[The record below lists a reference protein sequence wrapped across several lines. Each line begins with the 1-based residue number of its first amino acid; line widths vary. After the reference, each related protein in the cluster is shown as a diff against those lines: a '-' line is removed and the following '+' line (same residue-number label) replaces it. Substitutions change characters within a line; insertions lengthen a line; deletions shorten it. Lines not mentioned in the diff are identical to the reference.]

1 MSAISTVVA
10 DVTAAIAEI
19 DAQLVAVAPKLE
31 GLRDYERLNIQEG
44 TRREVNDAI
53 GDYVRRVDLLNAA
66 KASYQTLLD
75 TAVAQSKALV
85 EDGAPDLP
93 VRQISAGAIAD
104 LQDQLDTITAARAL
118 FEAQASGLNPS
129 AGGTEPK

>member
-1 MSAISTVVA
+1 MSAITTVVV

-19 DAQLVAVAPKLE
+19 DAQLAATAPKLE

-53 GDYVRRVDLLNAA
+53 ADYVRRVTLLSAA

-93 VRQISAGAIAD
+93 VRQISAVAVAD
-104 LQDQLDTITAARAL
+104 LQEQLDTITAARAL
-118 FEAQASGLNPS
+118 FEAQATVLNLS
-129 AGGTEPK
+129 AGKIQPK